1 MSITNAVKQKMIS
14 DYISNPQGR
23 AKLAASMTQPLR
35 LRRDYLSVGRK
46 TFLVE
51 QLPDGALPIYD
62 KDPDVTAYVVGE
74 EGENIL
80 AVTKPRRV
88 IFPLFEIAS
97 NPEIPLTQIKER
109 RFDLIERA
117 QDLAR
122 SQIQAA
128 EDERVFA
135 VLDAIATNG
144 FDSIA
149 GGENADIP
157 VVAPIT
163 GAVLADAFSLIERH
177 DLRVARVFMNA
188 RDYADLRKF
197 GRDILD
203 IETQR
208 DLLKTGLMGT
218 LWGSQIIVSRLVPVG
233 TVYVCCEPEMFGRI
247 PVRTELTVL
256 SCRRPEGTHH
266 RVQLLREHRTGRL
279 QPEGSRPPDH
289 HAYLIRLNGPR
300 TPDRIFRSGV
310 SRFRMGIVAQR
321 WGCRCWLLSRE
332 RSVRGNPPS
341 VGNWPKSWVLKWF
354 QNLCGTTRICR
365 TSMRTPTVGPSPHR
379 CSWLPIGSAATGTCL
394 GSRAGSCST
403 DSCSR
408 TACSPRCVVTWAT

>member
-1 MSITNAVKQKMIS
+1 MPVTNSVKAKLIG
-14 DYISNPQGR
+14 DYLGSYAGR
-23 AKLAASMTQPLR
+23 QKLAASMTQPLR
-35 LRRDYLSVGRK
+35 LRRDYMAVGRK

-62 KDPDVTAYVVGE
+62 KDPDVTAYIVGE
-74 EGENIL
+74 EGENII

-117 QDLAR
+117 QELAR
-122 SQIQAA
+122 AQIQAA

-135 VLDAIATNG
+135 VLDAIATAG

-149 GGENADIP
+149 GGENPDIP
-157 VVAPIT
+157 VVAPIS

-208 DLLKTGLMGT
+208 ELLKTGLMGT
-218 LWGSQIIVSRLVPVG
+218 LWGAQVIVSRLVPVG

-256 SCRRPEGTHH
+256 SADDPKA
-266 RVQLLREHRTGRL
+266 RTIGFSVFENIGLGAYNPRGLARL
-279 QPEGSRPPDH
+279 TIAR
-289 HAYLIRLNGPR
+289 
-300 TPDRIFRSGV
+300 
-310 SRFRMGIVAQR
+310 
-321 WGCRCWLLSRE
+321 
-332 RSVRGNPPS
+332 
-341 VGNWPKSWVLKWF
+341 
-354 QNLCGTTRICR
+354 
-365 TSMRTPTVGPSPHR
+365 
-379 CSWLPIGSAATGTCL
+379 
-394 GSRAGSCST
+394 
-403 DSCSR
+403 
-408 TACSPRCVVTWAT
+408 

>member
-1 MSITNAVKQKMIS
+1 MSNVNNAVKQKIIS
-14 DYISNPQGR
+14 DYIKTPQGR

-35 LRRDYLSVGRK
+35 LRRDYSSVGRK

-80 AVTKPRRV
+80 AITKPRRV

-122 SQIQAA
+122 AQIQAA

-135 VLDAIATNG
+135 TLDGVATNG
-144 FDSIA
+144 FDSL
-149 GGENADIP
+149 GTENADIP
-157 VVAPIT
+157 VVAPVT
-163 GAVLADAFSLIERH
+163 GAVLADAYALIERH

-203 IETQR
+203 IESQR
-208 DLLKTGLMGT
+208 DLLKTGLMAT
-218 LWGSQIIVSRLVPVG
+218 LWGAQIITSRIVPVG
-233 TVYVCCEPEMFGRI
+233 TVYVACEPEYFGRI

-256 SCRRPEGTHH
+256 SADDPKA
-266 RVQLLREHRTGRL
+266 RTIGFSVFENLGIGCFNPKGLVRL
-279 QPEGSRPPDH
+279 S
-289 HAYLIRLNGPR
+289 I
-300 TPDRIFRSGV
+300 
-310 SRFRMGIVAQR
+310 
-321 WGCRCWLLSRE
+321 
-332 RSVRGNPPS
+332 
-341 VGNWPKSWVLKWF
+341 
-354 QNLCGTTRICR
+354 TR
-365 TSMRTPTVGPSPHR
+365 
-379 CSWLPIGSAATGTCL
+379 
-394 GSRAGSCST
+394 
-403 DSCSR
+403 
-408 TACSPRCVVTWAT
+408 

>member
-1 MSITNAVKQKMIS
+1 MADVSNAQKQRLIS
-14 DYISNPQGR
+14 EYIKTASGR

-35 LRRDYLSVGRK
+35 TRRDYTAVGRK

-80 AVTKPRRV
+80 AITKPRRV
-88 IFPLFEIAS
+88 VFPLFEIAS

-122 SQIQAA
+122 AQIQAA

-135 VLDAIATNG
+135 ILDSIAVNG

-149 GGENADIP
+149 GGTNPDIP
-157 VVAPIT
+157 VVAPIS
-163 GAVLADAFSLIERH
+163 GAVLADAFAQIERH
-177 DLRVARVFMNA
+177 DLRVARVYMHA
-188 RDYADLRKF
+188 TDYADIRKF

-203 IETQR
+203 IESQAA
-208 DLLKTGLMGT
+208 LLKTGLQAT
-218 LWGSQIIVSRLVPVG
+218 LWGAQIVTSRLVPQG

-256 SCRRPEGTHH
+256 SADDPKA
-266 RVQLLREHRTGRL
+266 RTIGFSVFENL
-279 QPEGSRPPDH
+279 GIG
-289 HAYLIRLNGPR
+289 AYNPR
-300 TPDRIFRSGV
+300 G
-310 SRFRMGIVAQR
+310 
-321 WGCRCWLLSRE
+321 LSRLT
-332 RSVRGNPPS
+332 V
-341 VGNWPKSWVLKWF
+341 
-354 QNLCGTTRICR
+354 TR
-365 TSMRTPTVGPSPHR
+365 
-379 CSWLPIGSAATGTCL
+379 
-394 GSRAGSCST
+394 
-403 DSCSR
+403 
-408 TACSPRCVVTWAT
+408 

>member
-1 MSITNAVKQKMIS
+1 MPTGVSNAVKQKLIS
-14 DYISNPQGR
+14 EYIKTPTGR
-23 AKLAASMTQPLR
+23 AKLAASLTQPLR
-35 LRRDYLSVGRK
+35 TRRDYTSVGRK

-74 EGENIL
+74 EGENII

-122 SQIQAA
+122 AQIQAA

-144 FDSIA
+144 FDSLP
-149 GGENADIP
+149 GGTNPDIP
-157 VVAPIT
+157 VVAPIS
-163 GAVLADAFSLIERH
+163 GAVLADAFALIERH
-177 DLRVARVFMNA
+177 DLRVARVYMNA
-188 RDYADLRKF
+188 RDYADIRKF

-203 IETQR
+203 IESQAT
-208 DLLKTGLMGT
+208 LLKTGLQAT
-218 LWGSQIIVSRLVPVG
+218 LWGAQVITSRIVPAG

-256 SCRRPEGTHH
+256 SADDPKA
-266 RVQLLREHRTGRL
+266 RTIGFSVFENLGIGAYNPRGLTRL
-279 QPEGSRPPDH
+279 
-289 HAYLIRLNGPR
+289 
-300 TPDRIFRSGV
+300 TV
-310 SRFRMGIVAQR
+310 
-321 WGCRCWLLSRE
+321 
-332 RSVRGNPPS
+332 
-341 VGNWPKSWVLKWF
+341 
-354 QNLCGTTRICR
+354 TR
-365 TSMRTPTVGPSPHR
+365 
-379 CSWLPIGSAATGTCL
+379 
-394 GSRAGSCST
+394 
-403 DSCSR
+403 
-408 TACSPRCVVTWAT
+408 

>member
-1 MSITNAVKQKMIS
+1 MNTVSNAVKQRIIGE
-14 DYISNPQGR
+14 YIKTPQGR

-35 LRRDYLSVGRK
+35 TRRDYAAVGRK

-74 EGENIL
+74 EGQNIL
-80 AVTKPRRV
+80 AITKPRRV

-122 SQIQAA
+122 AQIQAA

-135 VLDAIATNG
+135 ILDSIATAG
-144 FDSIA
+144 FDSLPA
-149 GGENADIP
+149 QLNPDIP
-157 VVAPIT
+157 VVAPLS

-177 DLRVARVFMNA
+177 DLRVARVYMNA

-203 IETQR
+203 IESQAT
-208 DLLKTGLMGT
+208 LLKTGLMAN
-218 LWGSQIIVSRLVPVG
+218 LWGAQVVTSRLVPVG

-256 SCRRPEGTHH
+256 SADDPKA
-266 RVQLLREHRTGRL
+266 RTIGFSVFENLGIGAYNPRGLARL
-279 QPEGSRPPDH
+279 T
-289 HAYLIRLNGPR
+289 I
-300 TPDRIFRSGV
+300 
-310 SRFRMGIVAQR
+310 
-321 WGCRCWLLSRE
+321 
-332 RSVRGNPPS
+332 
-341 VGNWPKSWVLKWF
+341 
-354 QNLCGTTRICR
+354 TR
-365 TSMRTPTVGPSPHR
+365 
-379 CSWLPIGSAATGTCL
+379 
-394 GSRAGSCST
+394 
-403 DSCSR
+403 
-408 TACSPRCVVTWAT
+408 